1 MRSRWWGHA
10 VLLLVTLLVLPFL
23 SGAPL
28 QAQQQPLVLRV
39 LDEGPVGNPWAK
51 AASEYERFT
60 NGRVRVEWI
69 SSPWPGIQT
78 RLATT
83 FAAGDTS
90 IDITKTWGGWTNEF
104 WPFFQSIDDKWPAR
118 QRATLLTYAL
128 HPVTAAG
135 HIYGVPRH
143 VTLYYF
149 YWNKKMFQEAGLD
162 PTKPPQ
168 TYEQLVAMCTKLTKD
183 KDGDGRIDQWGY
195 AESMDVAS
203 PMLNTFER
211 WLYRAG
217 GDILDSRGNPVFND
231 RRGLR
236 ALQAIYDLIY
246 THKCIDP
253 GALQLGNPATRQ
265 VFNAGRVAMMSMWG
279 SGWAEAQDPNRASKD
294 VLGNVGVTIL
304 PALDPTIVRSATI
317 HGSEG
322 YAITKAAAQRGVVE
336 EAWRL
341 LQYMTSRAVQL
352 EALKTR
358 GYMPPSLALYDDP
371 ELTRDPAL
379 APLMA
384 ATAEAGRHP
393 VKRFVWSEYP
403 RLEDAIESELQAAL
417 RGRKPLQAALDS
429 AATAVAR
436 ILKGP

>member
-1 MRSRWWGHA
+1 MRSRFRGEIILLVI
-10 VLLLVTLLVLPFL
+10 VLLSLIS
-23 SGAPL
+23 SGTPL
-28 QAQQQPLVLRV
+28 GAQQPLVLRV
-39 LDEGPVGNPWAK
+39 LDEGPTGNPWAK
-51 AASEYERFT
+51 AAAEYERVT

-104 WPFFQSIDDKWPAR
+104 WPFFQAIDDKWPAR
-118 QRATLLTYAL
+118 QRESLLTYAL
-128 HPVTAAG
+128 HPVSAAG
-135 HIYGVPRH
+135 HVYGVPRH

-162 PTKPPQ
+162 PDKPPQ
-168 TYEQLVAMCTKLTKD
+168 TYDELVAMCTKLTKD
-183 KDGDGRIDQWGY
+183 RDGDGRIDQWGY
-195 AESMDVAS
+195 AESMEVGS
-203 PMLNTFER
+203 TMLNTFER

-217 GDILDSRGNPVFND
+217 GDILNPQGTPVFND

-236 ALQAIYDLIY
+236 ALQASYDLMY
-246 THKCIDP
+246 KHKCMDT
-253 GALQLGNPATRQ
+253 GQLQLGNVATRQ

-279 SGWAEAQDPNRASKD
+279 SGWAEANDPTRATKD

-304 PALDPTIVRSATI
+304 PSLDPSVTRSATI

-322 YAITKAAAQRGVVE
+322 YAITKAAAQRGVLE
-336 EAWRL
+336 EAWKL
-341 LQYMTSRAVQL
+341 LQHMTSPTVQL
-352 EALKTR
+352 EGLRTR
-358 GYMPPSLALYDDP
+358 GYMPPALSLYTNP
-371 ELTRDPAL
+371 ELTRDPSL
-379 APLMA
+379 GPLMA
-384 ATAEAGRHP
+384 ATAGAGLYP

-429 AATAVAR
+429 AAAAVAR
-436 ILKGP
+436 ILRGP

>member
-1 MRSRWWGHA
+1 MTSRWWWCG
-10 VLLLVTLLVLPFL
+10 VVLLVTFLLMPFPT
-23 SGAPL
+23 GAPL
-28 QAQQQPLVLRV
+28 RAQQQLVLRV

-104 WPFFQSIDDKWPAR
+104 WPFFQAVDDKWPTG
-118 QRATLLTYAL
+118 QRNALLAYAL
-128 HPVTAAG
+128 HPVAAAG

-162 PTKPPQ
+162 PARPPQ
-168 TYEQLVAMCTKLTKD
+168 TYQELVAMCTKLTKD
-183 KDGDGRIDQWGY
+183 RDGDGRIDQWGY
-195 AESMDVAS
+195 AESMELAS

-217 GDILDSRGNPVFND
+217 GEILDSRGAPVFND

-253 GALQLGNPATRQ
+253 GALQLGNGATRQ

-279 SGWAEAQDPNRASKD
+279 SGWAESHDPSRASKD
-294 VLGNVGVTIL
+294 VLGNVGITIL
-304 PALDPTIVRSATI
+304 PALDPAVTRSATI

-322 YAITKAAAQRGVVE
+322 YAITKAAAQRGVQE
-336 EAWRL
+336 EAWKL
-341 LQYMTSRAVQL
+341 LQYMTSPSVQL

-358 GYMPPSLALYDDP
+358 GYMPPALTLYSNP
-371 ELTRDPAL
+371 ELTRDAYL
-379 APLMA
+379 GPLMA
-384 ATAEAGRHP
+384 ATAEAGRYS
-393 VKRFVWSEYP
+393 VKRFVWSDYP
-403 RLEDAIESELQAAL
+403 RIEDAIESELQAAL

-429 AATAVAR
+429 AAAAVAR

>member
-1 MRSRWWGHA
+1 MRSRWWGHG

-217 GDILDSRGNPVFND
+217 GDILDARGNPVFND

-304 PALDPTIVRSATI
+304 PALDPAIRSATI